1 MSIYA
6 SLKEEC
12 YEANREL
19 PKLGIVDLTFGNVSI
34 VDRDREAMAIKP
46 SGVGYDV
53 LKPEDIVVLRLDS
66 TPDDE
71 SNLDLEAAKIE
82 GSLRP
87 SSDSPTHLKLYQ
99 AFSDIKS
106 VAHTHSRNA
115 TAFAQAGMAIPC
127 FGTTHA
133 DYFYGEVPV
142 TRPISKEEI
151 RRHYEWKT
159 ANVIVELFEDLDEN
173 EINGALF
180 HGHAPFVWGFSGKK
194 AVETAYALEVIAEM
208 AIKTLALN
216 PDAAPLSQAQLDKHY
231 LRKHGSSAYYGQA
244 SNG

>member
-1 MSIYA
+1 MSTYA

-12 YEANREL
+12 CQANKEL

-34 VDRDREAMAIKP
+34 VDREREAMAIKP
-46 SGVGYDV
+46 SGVDYDA
-53 LKPEDIVVLRLDS
+53 LMPNDIVVLNLNAI
-66 TPDDE
+66 PDNE
-71 SNLDLEAAKIE
+71 RNLDLEAAKLE
-82 GSLRP
+82 GSMRP
-87 SSDSPTHLKLYQ
+87 SSDSPTHLRLYQ

-106 VAHTHSRNA
+106 VVHTHSRNA

-151 RRHYEWKT
+151 ERHYEWET

-173 EINGALF
+173 EVNGTLF
-180 HGHAPFVWGFSGKK
+180 HGHAPFVWGSSGKK
-194 AVETAYALEVIAEM
+194 AVETAFALEVIAEM
-208 AIKTLALN
+208 AMKTLSLN
-216 PDAAPLSQAQLDKHY
+216 PAAAPLSQAQLDKHY
-231 LRKHGSSAYYGQA
+231 LRKHGFNAYYGQVKNA
-244 SNG
+244 